1 MMHGHIPIDLNLQVI
16 GYFWCCY
23 NSHYIIIIKRKS
35 YSVFQ
40 DSSIS
45 TLLFKGAPPEKLVL
59 GLPLYG
65 RIFKLR
71 NTGGIAGFQKPTEG
85 AGMQGPYVQ
94 ETGFWGYNEVRFR
107 YMSWHF

>member
-1 MMHGHIPIDLNLQVI
+1 MFQV
-16 GYFWCCY
+16 
-23 NSHYIIIIKRKS
+23 
-35 YSVFQ
+35 
-40 DSSIS
+40 SSIS

-71 NTGGIAGFQKPTEG
+71 NTGGIVGFQKPTEG
-85 AGMQGPYVQ
+85 EGMQGPYVQ
-94 ETGFWGYNEVRFR
+94 EPGFWGYNEVRFC